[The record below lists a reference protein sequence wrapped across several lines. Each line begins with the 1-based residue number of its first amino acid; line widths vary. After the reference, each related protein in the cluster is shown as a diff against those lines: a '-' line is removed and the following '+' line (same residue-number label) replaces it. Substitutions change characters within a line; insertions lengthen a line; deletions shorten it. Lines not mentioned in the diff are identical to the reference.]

1 MWWNCV
7 RYVKQSFESHQIKS
21 NNFRFPSHSL
31 SACRSLCLSI
41 SRCLCPF
48 YSHEWTFNYT
58 LQIKSKKNN
67 NDRIHSVLKM
77 DFFPSGDTIDATNVR
92 QFKHDLHKRTSSERF
107 YVAISNWFSI
117 WAPLSITFF
126 RAISEFFQCDLLLRA
141 NVAYKQPCCYN
152 TYIGKM
158 SSWFH
163 FLATIA
169 PEKLSQPFFVVFD
182 GNIEQQTPIRIIE
195 SMVVRD
201 SNISIHSR
209 SQYSIAE
216 CLLSH
221 RNHIHTME
229 RVRERA
235 TDVCG
240 VNKRQMCW

>member
-1 MWWNCV
+1 MSRKYWTHLKRWDWKIQAKSIKYIDTMWWNCV

-21 NNFRFPSHSL
+21 NNFRFPSL
-31 SACRSLCLSI
+31 SLCLSI

-77 DFFPSGDTIDATNVR
+77 DFFSTGDTIDATNVR

-141 NVAYKQPCCYN
+141 NVAYEQPCCYN
-152 TYIGKM
+152 THT
-158 SSWFH
+158 S
-163 FLATIA
+163 
-169 PEKLSQPFFVVFD
+169 EKCRHDFIF
-182 GNIEQQTPIRIIE
+182 GR
-195 SMVVRD
+195 R
-201 SNISIHSR
+201 
-209 SQYSIAE
+209 
-216 CLLSH
+216 
-221 RNHIHTME
+221 
-229 RVRERA
+229 
-235 TDVCG
+235 
-240 VNKRQMCW
+240 